1 MKKASLSKLLLA
13 MMLMLILVLA
23 ACSSGSDDNAEG
35 DGGSDDGTE
44 EGTDEGEGGSE
55 DGIYSID
62 DFPAAKTDAGEA
74 IDGGTLN
81 YGLVN
86 SSVFEGILN
95 WNFYQGNPDAHVIQF
110 FDESLLSADE
120 NFTYTQDGAAT
131 FETSEDNRTFTFTIG
146 DNVNWHDG
154 EPVTA
159 EDWLYSYEII
169 GHPDYTGIRY
179 DASFRNIE
187 GMDEYHSGD
196 ADTIS
201 GIEVIDDKTL
211 EISYKE
217 AWPSLLAGGIWAY
230 ATPKHI
236 FEDIPIAEME
246 ESAEVRQNPIGM
258 GPFKV
263 ESVVPGESVTYT
275 ANEDYWKGAPKLD
288 GVTLTV
294 VSPETVV
301 QALESG
307 EIDIAGGGFPT
318 DQYPDVEESLTN
330 VEFLGVIDNAYTY
343 IGFKLGHWDADSSE
357 VVTDPDAKMA
367 DVELRRAMWHA
378 VDNNAVGE
386 RFYNGLRWNA
396 TTLIGPAY
404 PDFYNDEV
412 EAPTYDPDE
421 ANRILDEA
429 GYEDVDGDGIRENP
443 DGEELVINFAS
454 MEGGDTAEPIANYYI
469 QAWEAVGLKVEL
481 LDGRLH
487 EFNAFYDRVEADD
500 PDIDIYQAA
509 WSTGSDVDPSG
520 LYGKEA
526 PFNYSRYSSEENDRL
541 IAEGNSEESFEVEHR
556 QEVYKE
562 WQELMVQDIPVFPTV
577 YRAALT
583 PVNERV
589 TGYSAALDWSE
600 WQEVGVT
607 QEDPVLPE

>member
-35 DGGSDDGTE
+35 EGGSDDGTE

-258 GPFKV
+258 CHL
-263 ESVVPGESVTYT
+263 
-275 ANEDYWKGAPKLD
+275 KLN
-288 GVTLTV
+288 L
-294 VSPETVV
+294 
-301 QALESG
+301 L
-307 EIDIAGGGFPT
+307 
-318 DQYPDVEESLTN
+318 
-330 VEFLGVIDNAYTY
+330 FLGS
-343 IGFKLGHWDADSSE
+343 L
-357 VVTDPDAKMA
+357 
-367 DVELRRAMWHA
+367 
-378 VDNNAVGE
+378 
-386 RFYNGLRWNA
+386 
-396 TTLIGPAY
+396 
-404 PDFYNDEV
+404 
-412 EAPTYDPDE
+412 
-421 ANRILDEA
+421 
-429 GYEDVDGDGIRENP
+429 
-443 DGEELVINFAS
+443 
-454 MEGGDTAEPIANYYI
+454 
-469 QAWEAVGLKVEL
+469 
-481 LDGRLH
+481 
-487 EFNAFYDRVEADD
+487 
-500 PDIDIYQAA
+500 
-509 WSTGSDVDPSG
+509 
-520 LYGKEA
+520 
-526 PFNYSRYSSEENDRL
+526 
-541 IAEGNSEESFEVEHR
+541 
-556 QEVYKE
+556 
-562 WQELMVQDIPVFPTV
+562 
-577 YRAALT
+577 
-583 PVNERV
+583 
-589 TGYSAALDWSE
+589 
-600 WQEVGVT
+600 
-607 QEDPVLPE
+607 